1 MIVDLGG
8 GDQDTLTLGDQA
20 DSIRV
25 EGVENVTLGGG
36 DDVVRVEGAGTAT
49 LDGGAGDDTYIVSND
64 GVRIVEAAGEGQ
76 DTVISNADS
85 YTLDDNVESS
95 ALLLC

>member
-1 MIVDLGG
+1 M
-8 GDQDTLTLGDQA
+8 TLGDQA

-49 LDGGAGDDTYIVSND
+49 LDGGAGDDTYIVNND
-64 GVRIVEAAGEGQ
+64 GVRIVEAAGRRPGYGYRQ
-76 DTVISNADS
+76 RRQL
-85 YTLDDNVESS
+85 YPG
-95 ALLLC
+95 